1 MTDQE
6 LIAVLDSR
14 FGAIAE
20 QLDGRFAQIDGRFAQ
35 IDGRFAQID
44 DRFERMDGRLENV
57 ETGLRYAN
65 VQIENLRDVTRKIA
79 ESVILVDEKL
89 ERFRLDTAREFE
101 EMRSFN
107 RLSYRQIEEQSN
119 SFEQRLTNVE
129 TRVAALESKP

>member
-35 IDGRFAQID
+35 ID
-44 DRFERMDGRLENV
+44 DRFGRMDGRLENV

-65 VQIENLRDVTRKIA
+65 VQIENLRNVTRKIA

-107 RLSYRQIEEQSN
+107 RLSYRQIEEQSK

-129 TRVAALESKP
+129 TRVTALESKP

>member
-1 MTDQE
+1 VTDQE

-35 IDGRFAQID
+35 ID
-44 DRFERMDGRLENV
+44 DRFGRMDGRLENV

-65 VQIENLRDVTRKIA
+65 VQIENLRNVTRKIA

-107 RLSYRQIEEQSN
+107 RLSYRQIEEQSK

-129 TRVAALESKP
+129 TRVTALESKP